1 MEEKLDQI
9 IIEELEVYAYHGV
22 FSEEN
27 AKGQAFYVNAIL
39 NTKTRKA
46 GQLDDLE
53 LSTNY
58 GDVCQFIH
66 SYMTNRVCKLLEAVA
81 EGLAESILLHFTNID
96 SLTLEIRKPHAPIGL
111 PFSSVSVK
119 IERGW
124 HRAYIA
130 FGSNMGNR
138 DAYIEN
144 ALIKIKKHPLCKMKA
159 ISTILRTTPYGGQ
172 AEGEFLNGVFAMDTL
187 FTPEELLGVLREM
200 ETDAGRERIVR
211 WGSRTLDLDILFF
224 DDYIIS
230 NEELT
235 IPHIDMANRD
245 FVLEPLC
252 EIAPYFRHPIT
263 KQTITQMLMALKQTE
278 EHHVIRENK

>member
-1 MEEKLDQI
+1 MDQI
-9 IIEELEVYAYHGV
+9 IIEDLEIYAYHGV
-22 FSEEN
+22 FPEEN
-27 AKGQAFYVNAIL
+27 SKGQTFYVNVVL
-39 NTKTRKA
+39 HTKTRKA
-46 GQLDDLE
+46 GQQDDLE

-58 GDVCQFIH
+58 GEICQFIH
-66 SYMTNRVCKLLEAVA
+66 TYMTSRICKLLETVA
-81 EGLAESILLHFTNID
+81 EGLAEAILLHFTKIE
-96 SLTLEIRKPHAPIGL
+96 SLVLEIRKPHAPIGL

-124 HRAYIA
+124 HRTYVA

-138 DAYIEN
+138 SAYIEN
-144 ALIKIKKHPLCKMKA
+144 ALKVIKEHPLCKVKR

-187 FTPEELLGVLREM
+187 LPPEELLEVLQEI
-200 ETDAGRERIVR
+200 EAEAGRERNVH
-211 WGSRTLDLDILFF
+211 WGSRTLDLDILFY
-224 DDYIIS
+224 DDWIIS

-252 EIAPYFRHPIT
+252 EIAPYLRHPVT
-263 KQTITQMLMALKQTE
+263 KQTVSQMLTDLKQTQQQY
-278 EHHVIRENK
+278 VIREKNNVN